1 MLYSEDQLRKNGAEA
16 EAILREIKQS
26 GSFKKDPDKL
36 YEKLK
41 SAVCLRLMIPEEEA
55 DTDDLRKLCILSIRM
70 QSGSGSGL
78 PEGVI
83 RNQIEKYDCHQTNL
97 VTQKKVLLML
107 YIERMLGVTLKDRRA
122 AEICTLKE
130 LAEALADQEDAAGE

>member
-41 SAVCLRLMIPEEEA
+41 SAVCLRLLIPEEEA
-55 DTDDLRKLCILSIRM
+55 DT
-70 QSGSGSGL
+70 
-78 PEGVI
+78 E
-83 RNQIEKYDCHQTNL
+83 E
-97 VTQKKVLLML
+97 
-107 YIERMLGVTLKDRRA
+107 
-122 AEICTLKE
+122 
-130 LAEALADQEDAAGE
+130 

>member
-78 PEGVI
+78 PESVI

-107 YIERMLGVTLKDRRA
+107 YIERILGVTLQDRQA

-130 LAEALADQEDAAGE
+130 LAETLADQEDAVTE